1 MNLIIEGVD
10 RSGKSSLIQAL
21 LQEFGPF
28 VVIHSGKP
36 TDSKMVH
43 ELFKK
48 DVEDGESSLK
58 IFQEVY
64 FSQLFNLMRTSTANK
79 VNLIFDRAHLGEFV
93 YAPRYRNYD
102 GSYVFKEEVRFGLA
116 NTDTYLILLNITNFS
131 KIVDD
136 GKSFD
141 FSAKEAEQRDFIEAF
156 QNSTLKKK
164 MINVTTKNGD
174 YKSRKTIVREITNFI
189 RDN

>member
-1 MNLIIEGVD
+1 MNLIIEGID

-21 LQEFGPF
+21 LKEFGPF

-36 TDSKMVH
+36 TDSDMVH

-48 DVEDGESSLK
+48 DVESGESSLK
-58 IFQEVY
+58 IFQEIY
-64 FSQLFNLMRTSTANK
+64 FSQLFNLMRTSTASK
-79 VNLIFDRAHLGEFV
+79 VNLLFDRAHLGEFV

-102 GSYVFKEEVRFGLA
+102 GTYVFEEEVRFDLA
-116 NTDTYLILLNITNFS
+116 NTDTYLVLLNITNFS

-136 GKSFD
+136 GQSFD
-141 FSAKEAEQRDFIEAF
+141 FSAKEAEQKDFIEAF
-156 QNSTLKKK
+156 ERSTLKKK

-189 RDN
+189 RAN